1 MTAPERRTP
10 PPPLPAE
17 EPPADE
23 EFARTYAAGYEEG
36 VRSAL
41 REVLQ
46 HASRG
51 HTAQELRILVE
62 SRLARLSEEVELK
75 RKGLLGPPRR
85 PAWNSL
91 LRAPQPA
98 HPWAAPVGGSAPT
111 PLRLGPGR
119 TVLVRE
125 ERPARA
131 LEVLRTNVG
140 AFPRLA
146 TVSMRPPELTGV
158 APDGRIDLTVGGAGG
173 PEAAGT
179 SPLAPGEIGGRLRAP
194 TEATGG
200 ALVYVDAL
208 EYLATEYSLD
218 TTLKF
223 VHWLVAQVRE
233 TGSALIVSFD
243 KRALD
248 VREMSLLERAFETVI

>member
-1 MTAPERRTP
+1 VSAPERGRDP
-10 PPPLPAE
+10 PPSGDA

-62 SRLARLSEEVELK
+62 SRLARLDEEVEVK
-75 RKGLLGPPRR
+75 RRSLLAPPRR
-85 PAWNSL
+85 PAWNAL

-98 HPWAAPVGGSAPT
+98 RPWTAPFGTAPAT
-111 PLRLGPGR
+111 ARISPGR
-119 TVLVRE
+119 SLLVRE

-131 LEVLRTNVG
+131 VELLRASAND
-140 AFPRLA
+140 FPRA
-146 TVSMRPPELTGV
+146 AIVSLRPPELPGV
-158 APDGRIDLTVGGAGG
+158 SPERRVDIVPSGADGSGGARL
-173 PEAAGT
+173 
-179 SPLAPGEIGGRLRAP
+179 SPGEIGGHLRAP
-194 TEATGG
+194 TEAPGG

-208 EYLATEYSLD
+208 EYLVGEYGLD
-218 TTLKF
+218 LTLKF
-223 VHWLVAQVRE
+223 VHWLVGQVE
-233 TGSALIVSFD
+233 QTGSALLVSFD
-243 KRALD
+243 RRALD
-248 VREMSLLERAFETVI
+248 TREMSRLERPFHAVV

>member
-1 MTAPERRTP
+1 MSAPPRRDGASLP
-10 PPPLPAE
+10 PNE

-23 EFARTYAAGYEEG
+23 DFARTYAAGYEEG

-62 SRLARLSEEVELK
+62 SRLARLGEEVELK

-85 PAWNSL
+85 PAWSAL

-98 HPWAAPVGGSAPT
+98 RPWPGPQTSGSPVAI
-111 PLRLGPGR
+111 RLTPGR
-119 TVLVRE
+119 TILVRE

-131 LEVLRTNVG
+131 LTILHDSSNT
-140 AFPRLA
+140 FPRVAL
-146 TVSMRPPELTGV
+146 VSQRPPEIPGLAPERRVDIDV
-158 APDGRIDLTVGGAGG
+158 ATTSVGDAGG
-173 PEAAGT
+173 STRLG
-179 SPLAPGEIGGRLRAP
+179 PGEIGGRLRESAEAP
-194 TEATGG
+194 GG

-208 EYLATEYSLD
+208 EYLASEYSLD

-223 VHWLVAQVRE
+223 VHWLVSEVEE
-233 TGSALIVSFD
+233 TGSALLVSFD
-243 KRALD
+243 RRSLD
-248 VREMSLLERAFETVI
+248 LKEMSLLERAFETVL